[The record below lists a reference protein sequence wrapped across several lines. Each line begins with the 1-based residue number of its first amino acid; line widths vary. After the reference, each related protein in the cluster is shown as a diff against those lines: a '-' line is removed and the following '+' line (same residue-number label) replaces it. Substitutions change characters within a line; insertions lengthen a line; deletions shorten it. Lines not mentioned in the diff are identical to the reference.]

1 MRQFLFIASNS
12 FQELIRQPVFLLLM
26 ATSSLFIV
34 FLSTVPYFGFGDDP
48 KMVQDMSL
56 AVVLLAGLLMSVLF
70 IDMVNRLDDPVGIKC
85 VDHLNMG

>member
-12 FQELIRQPVFLLLM
+12 FRELIRQPVFLLLM
-26 ATSSLFIV
+26 SASSLFIV

-56 AVVLLAGLLMSVLF
+56 AVVLLSGLLMSVLCHF
-70 IDMVNRLDDPVGIKC
+70 QF
-85 VDHLNMG
+85 